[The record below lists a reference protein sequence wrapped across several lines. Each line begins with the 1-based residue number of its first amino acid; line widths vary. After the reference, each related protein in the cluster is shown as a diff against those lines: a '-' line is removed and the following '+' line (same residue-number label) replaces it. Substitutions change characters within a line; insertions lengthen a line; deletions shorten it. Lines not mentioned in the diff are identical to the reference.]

1 MSTAGVA
8 AFRVDATQKLGGGH
22 AMRCLTLAN
31 ALSKLGLE
39 ARIFAAAGFSE
50 TVPASLREG
59 IAVRTIAEGTAF
71 RSVLAQELP
80 GGADILIFDHYDI
93 SAAIEAET
101 RRLARCT
108 LVIDD
113 LADRPHDCD
122 ILLDQ
127 TVGRAS
133 ADYAGLVEP
142 QCVLLVGGD
151 YCLVR
156 PEFPRLRR
164 QAMRRRVQA
173 AERNRLLISMGLTDV
188 GGITGRIVAALPDR
202 GAFAAVDVLLD
213 AGAESRPVVE
223 ALAEADPRIVLHLA
237 GTAGVAELMVEA
249 DVAIGAAGSMSWE
262 RCCLGL
268 PTVMLKLAD
277 NQSLVAAQLVEHGA
291 ACLAASP
298 AEAAASAAEL
308 AADPQARTTM
318 ARRAAGLIDG
328 NGVDRVVRSI
338 MSFLERAE

>member
-22 AMRCLTLAN
+22 AMRCLTLAK
-31 ALSKLGLE
+31 ALSGLGFE
-39 ARIFAAAGFSE
+39 ASIFAAAGFSE

-59 IAVRTIAEGTAF
+59 IAVRAIAEGTAF
-71 RSVLAQELP
+71 RTVLAQELP
-80 GGADILIFDHYDI
+80 GGADILIFDHYHI

-101 RRLARCT
+101 RGLARCT
-108 LVIDD
+108 MVIDD
-113 LADRPHDCD
+113 LANRPHDCD

-127 TVGRAS
+127 TVGRVS
-133 ADYAGLVEP
+133 ADYAGLVRPE
-142 QCVLLVGGD
+142 CALLVGGD

-164 QAMRRRVQA
+164 RAMQRRLQPA
-173 AERNRLLISMGLTDV
+173 DRNRLLIGMGLTDV

-202 GAFAAVDVLLD
+202 GPFAAVDVLLD

-223 ALAEADPRIVLHLA
+223 ALVKADPRIVLHLA
-237 GTAGVAELMVEA
+237 GTADVAALMVEA
-249 DVAIGAAGSMSWE
+249 DVAVGAAGSMSWE

-298 AEAAASAAEL
+298 AQAAAFAAEL
-308 AADPQARTTM
+308 AANPQARTMM
-318 ARRAAGLIDG
+318 ARLAARLIDG

-338 MSFLERAE
+338 MSALERAE